1 VSSTVKQSKM
11 IINKINQLL
20 NTSKFSSNEKKE
32 LIEIFKRISYDESEE
47 ELLRLLGIVAGKAFI
62 GPAYFHLDI
71 SNSCNMNCSYCW
83 FHSKTAPDKEYS
95 DGWKKQQIKLSV
107 FKKLVDNLHELK
119 TELILFSGAGE
130 PLIHPNIVEMAS
142 YVKKKGMILQLF
154 TNALLLNN
162 DYAKK
167 FVNANLDEI
176 YYSVSAANSNTYKK
190 LHPSAG
196 KNEFKTIEKNIMF
209 LSEHKKK
216 QNKTMPG
223 VVLIEVINSL
233 NYRETLEMLNWARK
247 VRANAIRFQLMH
259 NMKLK
264 HLMLNQKE
272 KEEFKE
278 DLDKVKN
285 LAKKYNI
292 KIHENINVQIETFDS
307 ESGDWEIGFYKQKG
321 CFAGWYFSR
330 YWVSDGISF
339 CCAHKI
345 IDSLEN
351 KRFKDI
357 WNSDKYNEMRVIAR
371 DGNIKRN
378 IKMVDGNN
386 LLDKEC
392 NHCGNYDL
400 NREAYWKLKKYGLLK
415 FIR

>member
-1 VSSTVKQSKM
+1 M

-20 NTSKFSSNEKKE
+20 NNSKFSSNEKKE
-32 LIEIFKRISYDESEE
+32 IIEIFKRISYNESEE
-47 ELLRLLGIVAGKAFI
+47 NLLRLLGIVTGRVFI

-107 FKKLVDNLHELK
+107 FKKLVDDLHELK

-130 PLIHPNIVEMAS
+130 PLIHPNIVEMVN

-154 TNALLLNN
+154 TNALLLDKN
-162 DYAKK
+162 YAKK
-167 FVNANLDEI
+167 LVDANLDEI
-176 YYSVSAANSNTYKK
+176 YCSISAANSNTYKK

-209 LSEHKKK
+209 LSKYKKE
-216 QNKTMPG
+216 QNKTMPK

-233 NYRETLEMLNWARK
+233 NYREALEMLNWVKK
-247 VRANAIRFQLMH
+247 VGANTIRFQLMH

-264 HLMLNQKE
+264 NVMLNQKE
-272 KEEFKE
+272 KEEFKKN
-278 DLDKVKN
+278 LDKVKN

-292 KIHENINVQIETFDS
+292 KIQENINVQIETFDS
-307 ESGDWEIGFYKQKG
+307 KSGDWEIDFYKQKG

-339 CCAHKI
+339 CCVHKI
-345 IDSLEN
+345 VGSLKN

-357 WNSDKYNEMRVIAR
+357 WNSNKYNKMRIIAR
-371 DGNIKRN
+371 EGNIKRN
-378 IKMVDGNN
+378 TKMVNGNN
-386 LLDKEC
+386 LLDEEC

-400 NREAYWKLKKYGLLK
+400 NRAAYEKLKTYGLLK
-415 FIR
+415 FIK

>member
-1 VSSTVKQSKM
+1 MVIDKISK
-11 IINKINQLL
+11 LL
-20 NTSKFSSNEKKE
+20 EDSKFNLNEKKE

-47 ELLRLLGIVAGKAFI
+47 ELLRLLGIIAGKAFI

-95 DGWKKQQIKLSV
+95 DGWKKQQIKLRV
-107 FKKLVDNLHELK
+107 FKKLVDDLHELK
-119 TELILFSGAGE
+119 TGLILFSGAGE
-130 PLIHPNIVEMAS
+130 PLIHPNIIEMVN
-142 YVKKKGMILQLF
+142 YVKKGGMILQLF
-154 TNALLLNN
+154 TNALLLDKN
-162 DYAKK
+162 YAKK
-167 FVNANLDEI
+167 LVDANLDEI
-176 YYSVSAANSNTYKK
+176 YCSISAAKDSTYKK

-196 KNEFKTIEKNIMF
+196 DNEFKTIEKNIMF

-216 QNKTMPG
+216 QNKTMPE

-233 NYRETLEMLNWARK
+233 NYKETLEMLNWARK

-272 KEEFKE
+272 KEEFKK

-285 LAKKYNI
+285 FAKKYNI

-307 ESGDWEIGFYKQKG
+307 KSGDWEIDFYKQKG

-339 CCAHKI
+339 CCAHKMV
-345 IDSLEN
+345 DDFKN
-351 KRFKDI
+351 KKFKDI
-357 WNSDKYNEMRVIAR
+357 WFSEKYNKMRVIAR
-371 DGNIKRN
+371 DCKINQNFIMR
-378 IKMVDGNN
+378 DGNL

-392 NHCGNYDL
+392 EHGGNYEV
-400 NREAYWKLKKYGLLK
+400 NREVYEKLKKYGLLK
-415 FIR
+415 FIK